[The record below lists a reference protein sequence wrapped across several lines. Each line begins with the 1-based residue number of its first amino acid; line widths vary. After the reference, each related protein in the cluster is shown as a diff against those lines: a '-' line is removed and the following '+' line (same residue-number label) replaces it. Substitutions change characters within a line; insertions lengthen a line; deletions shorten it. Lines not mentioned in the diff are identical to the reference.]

1 MENLPSGFTQMI
13 RWRRLQRQ
21 PKLSLEKPREAPAEC
36 HLMNPEIPLVPTDR
50 QHAGLRQRS
59 PAIAPRRSGLSFGL
73 VLGAAAGLAMAVAAR
88 RPTYSFRGRTVIIT
102 GGSRGLGLVLAREFA
117 KEGAAIALLA
127 RHEGELQEAERELAA
142 RGARVLAVPCDVR
155 DRLQVGRA
163 VQLIA
168 ERFGRIDVLVNNA
181 GVIQVGPLEHMTLQ
195 DFEDAMAVHFF
206 GPLFLTLAVTPHL
219 RRVGG
224 GRIVNIASVGG
235 KIAVPHLLPYSASKF
250 ALVGLSEG
258 LRAELHRDRILV
270 TTVCPGLMRTG
281 SPRNAMF
288 KGRHRQE
295 HAWFAV
301 TDSLPLLSM
310 NAQRA
315 GRKIVAACR
324 HGTARVV
331 LGWPA
336 KLAVLLNEL
345 LPETTAHLTA
355 MANRLLPTR
364 DPTAG
369 VLSRPGYDSTSTWAP
384 SILTRSSDKAALRNN
399 EVPGID

>member
-1 MENLPSGFTQMI
+1 
-13 RWRRLQRQ
+13 
-21 PKLSLEKPREAPAEC
+21 
-36 HLMNPEIPLVPTDR
+36 MNPETRPLSTSW
-50 QHAGLRQRS
+50 QHEDMRPRA
-59 PAIAPRRSGLSFGL
+59 PAIGSRHNLPFGL
-73 VLGAAAGLAMAVAAR
+73 LLGAVAGVAMTMAAR

-117 KEGAAIALLA
+117 REGAAIAILA
-127 RHEGELQEAERELAA
+127 RHEGELQDAERELAG

-155 DRLQVGRA
+155 DRVQVKRA
-163 VQLIA
+163 VRLIA

-181 GVIQVGPLEHMTLQ
+181 GIIQVGPLEHMTPQ
-195 DFEDAMAVHFF
+195 DFEDAMAVHFY
-206 GPLFLTLAVTPHL
+206 GPLFLTLTVAPHL
-219 RRVGG
+219 RRAGG

-281 SPRNAMF
+281 SPRNALF
-288 KGRHRQE
+288 KGRHRDE
-295 HAWFAV
+295 FAWFAV
-301 TDSLPLLSM
+301 ADSLPLLSM

-324 HGTARVV
+324 HGTARTV
-331 LGWPA
+331 LGLPA

-345 LPETTAHLTA
+345 IPETAASLA
-355 MANRLLPTR
+355 ALANRLLPQP

-369 VLSRPGYDSTSTWAP
+369 VMSHPGSNSTSAWAP
-384 SILTRSSDKAALRNN
+384 SILTRSSDRAALRNN
-399 EVPGID
+399 EGSGPV